1 MKLKM
6 SSSEPVDVVVFGV
19 GDLRTDDHGGLV
31 QALSNNGGNNNNN
44 NNVLPIVVLES
55 FSNNIP
61 GSTAHP
67 LDTATL
73 LHHALL
79 DLHESLETNYQLQLQ
94 VVSSYDDVKKMAA
107 NPRIHVCDLGPA
119 DNAMGYGAYSYF
131 HNRDVQVHA
140 WTCRLREEPWQTP
153 QHVSDDH
160 PTYASQHAQN
170 EPQPPLPRPPPK
182 QDTTPNGTTKSSSSF
197 SSSSSSSLPSPQELV
212 NLISQSTTNNKEQ
225 RNTGLYGTHWGGLDP
240 STVGELKVLELV
252 QKYVK
257 ECNENDKAWLQQQHV
272 SPPLRNPSSLEHAA
286 MEWGSEH
293 WIKGEPMTRFLAAPL
308 FLGTISPRRLWHLA
322 REDKNNNYYF
332 WEETTSVLRTLVE
345 SKEWHALLAA
355 RNIHTDPQYSTT
367 TTTTTRSSSSSND
380 GELQYK
386 YWRWHGF
393 LCRYAQYGSP
403 QKKEGMLLIHG
414 FGASGSQWTGTMEH
428 LGDEHFILAP
438 DLIGFGHSE
447 KPPLTYTQYLWESY
461 TASFHK
467 EVAHHW
473 ESFIVGGNSIGGYT
487 SMGVAADDAV
497 PADESHVSASGSAG
511 SGKCAGVI
519 LMNSAGQIKSRRE
532 VLVEGGDGG
541 GGVTTTTTTTIAQI
555 TSGDALPRCSPPLPR
570 SAARAFGHG
579 LLWYLRPRIQDI
591 CKNLYPTNPSA
602 VNENLVRS
610 ILRDSLDPGAINVM
624 ISGSKLPPPRTAN
637 ELLGADYGSASTNPK
652 EGRWMGPVLVAQGML
667 DPLNDAKTRAT
678 MLGDLREGITVT
690 PIDAGHC
697 PHDELPK
704 DVANAIDAWMQA
716 MKIGQEVK
724 SVDDSA
730 QVEV

>member
-1 MKLKM
+1 M
-6 SSSEPVDVVVFGV
+6 DVVVFGV

-31 QALSNNGGNNNNN
+31 QALSNGGN
-44 NNVLPIVVLES
+44 VVPVIVLES
-55 FSNNIP
+55 FSNIP
-61 GSTAHP
+61 GSTVHP

-73 LHHALL
+73 LHHALQ
-79 DLHESLETNYQLQLQ
+79 DLQESLEKNYQLQLQ
-94 VVSSYDDVKKMAA
+94 VLSRFNEVKDMGDIQT
-107 NPRIHVCDLGPA
+107 IHVCDLGPA

-131 HNRDVQVHA
+131 QNQKVKVHA

-160 PTYASQHAQN
+160 PTYVSQHAQK
-170 EPQPPLPRPPPK
+170 EPQSPLPRPSPK
-182 QDTTPNGTTKSSSSF
+182 EETTLNGTTE
-197 SSSSSSSLPSPQELV
+197 SSSSSSLPSPQDLV
-212 NLISQSTTNNKEQ
+212 NLISQSTNEEE

-240 STVGELKVLELV
+240 SSVGELKVLELV
-252 QKYVK
+252 QKYVE
-257 ECNENDKAWLQQQHV
+257 ECNEDDKTWLQQHV

-322 REDKNNNYYF
+322 RNKNNF
-332 WEETTSVLRTLVE
+332 WEETSVLRTLAE

-355 RNIHTDPQYSTT
+355 RNIHTDPQYS
-367 TTTTTRSSSSSND
+367 S

-403 QKKEGMLLIHG
+403 RNEGMLLIHG
-414 FGASGSQWTGTMEH
+414 FGASSSQWTGTMQH
-428 LGDEHFILAP
+428 LEEYHILAP

-473 ESFIVGGNSIGGYT
+473 ESFVVGGNSIGGYT
-487 SMGVAADDAV
+487 SMGVAADDTAN
-497 PADESHVSASGSAG
+497 ETHVSASGAPG
-511 SGKCAGVI
+511 SGRCAGVI
-519 LMNSAGQIKSRRE
+519 LMNSAGQIKKRE
-532 VLVEGGDGG
+532 EIDEKH
-541 GGVTTTTTTTIAQI
+541 VTMAQV
-555 TSGDALPRCSPPLPR
+555 TSGDALPKCSPPLPGT
-570 SAARAFGHG
+570 AARVFGNG
-579 LLWYLRPRIQDI
+579 LLWYLRPRIQSI

-602 VNENLVRS
+602 VNENLVKS

-637 ELLGADYGSASTNPK
+637 ELLGADYGSSGGK
-652 EGRWMGPVLVAQGML
+652 EGRWTGPVLVAQGML
-667 DPLNDAKTRAT
+667 DPLNDAKTRAS

-697 PHDELPK
+697 PHDELPE
-704 DVANAIDAWMQA
+704 DVANAIDTWMRA
-716 MKIGQEVK
+716 MKKEQVTSIDY
-724 SVDDSA
+724 SVEIK
-730 QVEV
+730 V